1 MKNLFE
7 VISPEEGASATL
19 WNCPP
24 LDSDGRR
31 GSSTKPS
38 ASKLNTAAHLDA
50 IEKAAY
56 EEGFARGHAE
66 GYAHGNRAAQVVAAQ
81 ISLLLE
87 HLSRPLKD
95 LNIEVEH
102 ALIRL
107 VVETARR
114 LVNHAIE
121 IDPPLVEG
129 AVQEAV
135 ASVATTTREMK
146 IFLHPED
153 VTVLNNN
160 LSLSSDASWKLM
172 PDPAL
177 RRGDC
182 RVVTESSQID
192 ARLDTRQTNIE
203 RALLG
208 EDT

>member
-1 MKNLFE
+1 M
-7 VISPEEGASATL
+7 SAGATV

-24 LDSDGRR
+24 LDDDRR
-31 GSSTKPS
+31 EKPKV
-38 ASKLNTAAHLDA
+38 AGSKLNTAAHLDA

-66 GYAHGNRAAQVVAAQ
+66 GYANGNREAQAVAAR

-87 HLSRPLKD
+87 HMSRPLKD
-95 LNIEVEH
+95 LNVEVEH

-107 VVETARR
+107 VVDTARR
-114 LVNHAIE
+114 LVNEAMTL
-121 IDPPLVEG
+121 DPVLVSG
-129 AVQEAV
+129 AVHEAV
-135 ASVATTTREMK
+135 SAVSASAREMK
-146 IFLHPED
+146 IFLHPD
-153 VTVLNNN
+153 DLSALKNN
-160 LSLSSDASWKLM
+160 LSFSSDAIWKLV
-172 PDPAL
+172 PDATL

-192 ARLDTRQTNIE
+192 ARMDTRQTNIE

>member
-1 MKNLFE
+1 MFE

-24 LDSDGRR
+24 LEGDARKSNN
-31 GSSTKPS
+31 TKPA

-56 EEGFARGHAE
+56 EEGFARGHTE

-87 HLSRPLKD
+87 HMSRPLKD
-95 LNIEVEH
+95 LNVEVEH

-107 VVETARR
+107 VVDTARR
-114 LVNHAIE
+114 LVNKAIAL
-121 IDPPLVEG
+121 DSQLVEG

-135 ASVATTTREMK
+135 ASVATATREMK

-153 VTVLNNN
+153 VAVLNKN
-160 LSLSSDASWKLM
+160 LTLSTDASWKLM

>member
-1 MKNLFE
+1 MTNLFE
-7 VISPEEGASATL
+7 ILSSELGAGATL

-24 LDSDGRR
+24 LNDDRPESPR
-31 GSSTKPS
+31 TTAK
-38 ASKLNTAAHLDA
+38 KLNTAAHLDA

-66 GYAHGNRAAQVVAAQ
+66 GYANGSREAQAVAAR

-95 LNIEVEH
+95 LNVEVEH

-107 VVETARR
+107 VVDTARR
-114 LVNHAIE
+114 LVNQAIAL
-121 IDPPLVEG
+121 DPQLVSG
-129 AVQEAV
+129 AVHEAV
-135 ASVATTTREMK
+135 AAVTTTTREMK
-146 IFLHPED
+146 IFLHPD
-153 VTVLNNN
+153 DLAVLNGNMN
-160 LSLSSDASWKLM
+160 FSTDASWKLV
-172 PDPAL
+172 PDNTL

-192 ARLDTRQTNIE
+192 ARMDTRQTNIE

>member
-1 MKNLFE
+1 MFE
-7 VISPEEGASATL
+7 VLSSEEGANATL

-24 LDSDGRR
+24 LAEDAR
-31 GSSTKPS
+31 SSNISPNAK
-38 ASKLNTAAHLDA
+38 SKLNTAAHLDE

-56 EEGFARGHAE
+56 QEGFARGHAD
-66 GYAHGNRAAQVVAAQ
+66 GYAHGNREAQAVAAR

-95 LNIEVEH
+95 LNAEVEH

-107 VVETARR
+107 VVDTARR
-114 LVNHAIE
+114 LVNQAIVM
-121 IDPPLVEG
+121 DPQLVSG
-129 AVQEAV
+129 AVHEAV
-135 ASVATTTREMK
+135 AAVTTSAREMK

-153 VTVLNNN
+153 LAVLNNN
-160 LSLSSDASWKLM
+160 LSFSSDATWKLV
-172 PDPAL
+172 PDASL

-192 ARLDTRQTNIE
+192 ARMDTRQANIE

>member
-1 MKNLFE
+1 MTNLFE
-7 VISPEEGASATL
+7 VLSPELGASATL

-24 LDSDGRR
+24 LDGEAREKPKA
-31 GSSTKPS
+31 SS
-38 ASKLNTAAHLDA
+38 SKLNTAAHLDA

-66 GYAHGNRAAQVVAAQ
+66 GYAHGNREAQAVAAR

-87 HLSRPLKD
+87 HMSRPLKD

-107 VVETARR
+107 VVDTARR
-114 LVNHAIE
+114 LVNQAITL
-121 IDPPLVEG
+121 DPQLVSG

-135 ASVATTTREMK
+135 AAVAPTTREMK
-146 IFLHPED
+146 IFLHPDD
-153 VTVLNNN
+153 VLVLKGN
-160 LSLSSDASWKLM
+160 LDFSSDASWKLVA
-172 PDPAL
+172 DATL
-177 RRGDC
+177 HRGDC

-208 EDT
+208 EDS

>member
-1 MKNLFE
+1 MTNLFE
-7 VISPEEGASATL
+7 VLSSELSAGATL

-24 LDSDGRR
+24 LTEDSHENPTVSG
-31 GSSTKPS
+31 
-38 ASKLNTAAHLDA
+38 SKLNTAAHLDS

-66 GYAHGNRAAQVVAAQ
+66 GYAHGNREAQAVAAR

-87 HLSRPLKD
+87 HMSRPLKD
-95 LNIEVEH
+95 LNAEVEH

-107 VVETARR
+107 VVDTARR
-114 LVNHAIE
+114 LVNQAIE
-121 IDPPLVEG
+121 LDPQLVNG
-129 AVQEAV
+129 VVNEAV

-146 IFLHPED
+146 IFLHPD
-153 VTVLNNN
+153 DLSVLKNN
-160 LSLSSDASWKLM
+160 LSLTTDATWKLVA
-172 PDPAL
+172 DATL

-192 ARLDTRQTNIE
+192 ARMDTRQTNIE

-208 EDT
+208 EDA

>member
-1 MKNLFE
+1 MFE
-7 VISPEEGASATL
+7 VISPEEGAGATL
-19 WNCPP
+19 WSCPP
-24 LDSDGRR
+24 LDGDARK
-31 GSSTKPS
+31 SSKPS

-66 GYAHGNRAAQVVAAQ
+66 GYAHGNRAAQDVAAR

-87 HLSRPLKD
+87 HMSRPLKD

-107 VVETARR
+107 VVDTSRR
-114 LVNHAIE
+114 LVNQTIKL
-121 IDPPLVEG
+121 DPELVSG
-129 AVQEAV
+129 AVHEAI

-146 IFLHPED
+146 IFLHPD
-153 VTVLNNN
+153 DLLILKDKLTLPT
-160 LSLSSDASWKLM
+160 DTSWKLM
-172 PDPAL
+172 PDATL

-192 ARLDTRQTNIE
+192 ARMDTRQTNIE

-208 EDT
+208 EDS

>member
-1 MKNLFE
+1 MSAN
-7 VISPEEGASATL
+7 ATL
-19 WNCPP
+19 WNCPS
-24 LDSDGRR
+24 LSDDGRESPKT
-31 GSSTKPS
+31 GKG
-38 ASKLNTAAHLDA
+38 KLNTAAHLDA

-66 GYAHGNRAAQVVAAQ
+66 GYANGSREAQAVAAR

-95 LNIEVEH
+95 LNVEVEH

-107 VVETARR
+107 VVDTARR
-114 LVNHAIE
+114 LVNQAIAL
-121 IDPPLVEG
+121 DPMLVSG

-135 ASVATTTREMK
+135 TAVTTATREMK
-146 IFLHPED
+146 IFLHPD
-153 VTVLNNN
+153 DLAMLNNN
-160 LSLSSDASWKLM
+160 LSLTTDANWKLAADAS
-172 PDPAL
+172 L

-192 ARLDTRQTNIE
+192 ARMDTRQTNIE